1 MKKVFFTQHHTLV
14 NGIFFVCVCVSKGFK
29 IDNQVSEKPQI
40 DSLSSVEQQGVLSSN
55 YSACS
60 HL

>member
-1 MKKVFFTQHHTLV
+1 MKKIFFTQHHTLV
-14 NGIFFVCVCVSKGFK
+14 NGIFFCVCVSKGFK
-29 IDNQVSEKPQI
+29 TDNQVSEKPQI

-55 YSACS
+55 YSGCS